1 MALNRRASTRCEKVQ
16 AFPALAMALF
26 EQSGLTE
33 LIDSKFDIDPR
44 IKLTPGNAV
53 KALVGNMFTSE
64 GRRPIYNVSH
74 PFLSAPVD
82 LMFGPKVDAGALGGR
97 AFDRNLDRLFGV
109 DLSEL
114 HHECYSELTTRYY
127 LDSNLYNLDST
138 NFTIHSL
145 DVTADRDGAAVP
157 EWCGHAKD
165 GHDA

>member
-1 MALNRRASTRCEKVQ
+1 MTLNRTASTRCEKVQ

-26 EQSGLTE
+26 EQSGLTR
-33 LIDSKFDIDPR
+33 LIDSRFDIDPR

-74 PFLSAPVD
+74 PFLSAPGG
-82 LMFGPKVDAGALGGR
+82 LIFGHKVDVGALGGR
-97 AFDRNLDRLFGV
+97 AFDRNLYRLFSI
-109 DLSEL
+109 DLPEL
-114 HHECYSELTTRYY
+114 YHDCYSLITSRYH

-145 DVTADRDGAAVP
+145 DVRLVYTCCR
-157 EWCGHAKD
+157 
-165 GHDA
+165 